1 MLIKATDNQVDYG
14 NLSEKLPKKI
24 NYSLEKGKEM
34 NKDWKDNELSL
45 LINNCINIEKNLSDI
60 NPCDS
65 RKGARSPKY

>member
-1 MLIKATDNQVDYG
+1 
-14 NLSEKLPKKI
+14 
-24 NYSLEKGKEM
+24 M

-45 LINNCINIEKNLSDI
+45 LVNNCINIEKNLSDI